1 VGGISL
7 IAVGVDVSVK
17 RRLDVVVLDESGRI
31 VEAPRERQSAE
42 DLEAAL
48 SRLHPAVVAIDSPP
62 AFGVDG
68 RSRLAERR
76 LMQVGINIYATPSDP
91 AARSRPFYRWIL
103 AGMEAYEAAERAGF
117 FLYRGPGPVTGRAI
131 EVFPHASAVCLRGKL
146 PPLRLRRKSQR
157 AQWRKAALA
166 SRGVAVE
173 TLHSLD
179 QVDAALAALTGLLAV
194 RGIFTAVGSP
204 DEGVIV
210 LPVAELPERYSRE
223 VEPLA
228 TGHDQG
234 LERLAELIRQRN
246 ATEEEISRIIG
257 RPAQIGHIGEYIA
270 SRIFGI
276 TLSRSATEEGIDGV
290 FGDGPLAGKS
300 VNIKW
305 YAKDE
310 GLLDLSLRVVPD
322 YYLVLAGPRSGG
334 EPSKESTRPW
344 LIRSVYL
351 FEAPGLHEAL
361 RARGIRLGIA
371 TSVISALWKGAEVF
385 PEPRNPLLPLSDE
398 QRRLLS
404 LFG

>member
-1 VGGISL
+1 LPVGGISL

-179 QVDAALAALTGLLAV
+179 QVDAALAALTGLRNGQLLAV
-194 RGIFTAVGSP
+194 PGLRAALEGLCSEAASVARAEGFEIADREAIDLTVRIARRTRENRASMLQDVQLRRRTEVDAITGAV
-204 DEGVIV
+204 
-210 LPVAELPERYSRE
+210 LRAAKR
-223 VEPLA
+223 
-228 TGHDQG
+228 HDLRVPMNLVSHALVMG
-234 LERLAELIRQRN
+234 LERSYR
-246 ATEEEISRIIG
+246 
-257 RPAQIGHIGEYIA
+257 
-270 SRIFGI
+270 
-276 TLSRSATEEGIDGV
+276 
-290 FGDGPLAGKS
+290 GP
-300 VNIKW
+300 
-305 YAKDE
+305 
-310 GLLDLSLRVVPD
+310 
-322 YYLVLAGPRSGG
+322 SG
-334 EPSKESTRPW
+334 
-344 LIRSVYL
+344 
-351 FEAPGLHEAL
+351 
-361 RARGIRLGIA
+361 
-371 TSVISALWKGAEVF
+371 
-385 PEPRNPLLPLSDE
+385 
-398 QRRLLS
+398 
-404 LFG
+404 